1 MADIPIIL
9 LAAGGSVRMGQ
20 PKQLLPWN
28 NQTLIEYQVEKLL
41 RLENPLFVVIGS
53 DANKIL
59 PLIQNYPIKIVINS
73 DWETGMA
80 SSVASGMKQALN
92 DFPSATAALFTLI
105 DQPLISLQHFQQIIN
120 AFKAGKEQIVASQSE
135 YSWLGVPALYDA
147 CYFKEIKQLSGGQ
160 GAKTIIEKYKDKVIR
175 IKAGEELDDMDTLE
189 SYAKLLQK
197 YADNLFQ
204 K

>member
-1 MADIPIIL
+1 
-9 LAAGGSVRMGQ
+9 MGQ

-41 RLENPLFVVIGS
+41 RLGNPLFVVIGS

-80 SSVASGMKQALN
+80 STVASGIKQALI
-92 DFPSATAALFTLI
+92 DLPSATGALFTLI

-120 AFKAGKEQIVASQSE
+120 AFKAGIGQIIASQLE
-135 YSWLGVPALYDA
+135 NRWLGVPALYDA
-147 CYFKEIKQLSGGQ
+147 CYFEEIKQLSGEQ
-160 GAKTIIEKYKDKVIR
+160 GAKTIIKKYTDKVIR